1 MDIPFTQ
8 VDAFVL
14 DDRPLTGN
22 PAAVMILDDWLDDA
36 TLQAI
41 AVENNLSET
50 AFLKKADGEKAEWDL
65 RWFTPSSEV
74 NMCGHATFA
83 SGHVLMGEAPSVRF
97 ATRSGFLIVTRE
109 GDRLVLDLPAN
120 PVAEV
125 ERAGLCRALGIAPR
139 PLHFTDRY
147 DGAAILL
154 LESQAEVEAVTP
166 DFAALRE
173 FPYLVIVTARGRDT
187 DIASRVF
194 AGGFGIDEDP
204 VTGSAHAA
212 LAPFWAD
219 HLGRDRFTALQASSR
234 GGRLDVHVEGDRV
247 KLAGRCINV
256 IEGAFRLPV

>member
-1 MDIPFTQ
+1 MEIPFTQ
-8 VDAFVL
+8 VDAFIVE
-14 DDRPLTGN
+14 DKPLTGN
-22 PAAVMILDDWLDDA
+22 PAAVMILEDWLDDA

-50 AFLKKADGEKAEWDL
+50 AFLKKADGNDADWDL
-65 RWFTPSSEV
+65 RWFTPASEV
-74 NMCGHATFA
+74 NMCGHATIA
-83 SGHVLMGEAPSVRF
+83 SGHVVIGKAERVRF
-97 ATRSGFLIVTRE
+97 ATNSGVLTVSRE
-109 GDRLVLDLPAN
+109 GERLILDLPAN

-125 ERAGLCRALGIAPR
+125 ERAGLCRALGIEPR

-154 LESQAEVEAVTP
+154 LESQAEVEAIEP
-166 DFAALRE
+166 DFAALRDH
-173 FPYLVIVTARGRDT
+173 PYLVIVTARGEDS

-219 HLGRDRFTALQASSR
+219 HLGRDRFTALQASAR
-234 GGRLDVHVEGDRV
+234 GGHLDVRCEGDRV
-247 KLAGRCINV
+247 LLGGKCARV
-256 IEGAFRLPV
+256 IEGRFFL

>member
-1 MDIPFTQ
+1 MKIPFTQ
-8 VDAFVL
+8 VDAFVV
-14 DDRPLTGN
+14 DGQPLTGN

-50 AFLKKADGEKAEWDL
+50 AFLKKADGKEADWDL
-65 RWFTPSSEV
+65 RWFTPTSEV
-74 NMCGHATFA
+74 NMCGHATIA
-83 SGHVLMGEAPSVRF
+83 SGHVVIGSATKVRF
-97 ATRSGFLIVTRE
+97 RTHSGILSVERDVE
-109 GDRLVLDLPAN
+109 RLVLDLPAN

-139 PLHFTDRY
+139 PLHFTERF

-154 LESQAEVEAVTP
+154 LDSQREVEAIDP
-166 DFAALRE
+166 DFAALRK
-173 FPYLVIVTARGRDT
+173 FPYLVIVTAPGEAT

-212 LAPFWAD
+212 LGPFWAD
-219 HLGRDRFTALQASSR
+219 HLGRDRFTALQASAR
-234 GGRLDVHVEGDRV
+234 GGHLDVECAGDRV
-247 KLAGRCINV
+247 RLAGRCINV
-256 IEGAFRLPV
+256 IEGSFLLP